1 MTCKGICIRHKAQKP
16 LGHFGRYAAG
26 QKRCQIC
33 AIYMRWDGMWC
44 PCCGCRVRTRPRNS
58 KFKQKFKTTRK
69 KHNENKDKDIMDDNI
84 ISDINSQLIEKPLQ
98 LWYLSKKSLNDKI
111 IN

>member
-69 KHNENKDKDIMDDNI
+69 KHNENKDKE
-84 ISDINSQLIEKPLQ
+84 QHPL
-98 LWYLSKKSLNDKI
+98 LSY
-111 IN
+111 

>member
-26 QKRCQIC
+26 QKRSQIC

-69 KHNENKDKDIMDDNI
+69 KHNENKDKE
-84 ISDINSQLIEKPLQ
+84 QHPL
-98 LWYLSKKSLNDKI
+98 LSYKKMMLLLTVVPLCKLVRLEETLCCRQ
-111 IN
+111 

>member
-1 MTCKGICIRHKAQKP
+1 MTCKGICIRHRAEKP

-33 AIYMRWDGMWC
+33 AIYMRWDGIWC

-58 KFKQKFKTTRK
+58 KFKQKLKTTRK
-69 KHNENKDKDIMDDNI
+69 KYNKNEDKEQKLLVIYNKNYTILN
-84 ISDINSQLIEKPLQ
+84 INSLFV
-98 LWYLSKKSLNDKI
+98 N
-111 IN
+111 